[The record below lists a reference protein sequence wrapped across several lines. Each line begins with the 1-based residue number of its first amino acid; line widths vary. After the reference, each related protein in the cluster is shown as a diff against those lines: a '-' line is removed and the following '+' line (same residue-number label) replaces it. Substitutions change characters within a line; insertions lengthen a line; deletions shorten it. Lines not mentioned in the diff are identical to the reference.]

1 MSLDLAFSLTLCIE
15 NKIKACLSSTY
26 TKRIF
31 KCLEMSIFMK
41 ILVVRIYTHRG
52 YRDIRLKGRAN
63 FSYQIQGCDSKLDG
77 KFENLRAF
85 SWTNF

>member
-1 MSLDLAFSLTLCIE
+1 M
-15 NKIKACLSSTY
+15 SSTY

-41 ILVVRIYTHRG
+41 ILVVHIYTHRG

-63 FSYQIQGCDSKLDG
+63 FSYQIQGCDSKMG
-77 KFENLRAF
+77 NSKTFEHF
-85 SWTNF
+85 PWTNF